1 MFEEFL
7 CAICYETM
15 RETKMTPCG
24 HIFCGDCIT
33 ECLDRQAK
41 CPACNASV
49 TARDVVANKHADRLL
64 ALLVRQ
70 KDEASKRYFERLV
83 NRGSAAADADDL
95 TASQQMRAAERNELL
110 SPVESLFHQH
120 MKQSLGVFE
129 SFLTDVN
136 ARCASAAADTK
147 QRYVAKMEDAR
158 KSVRDPVALNE
169 RIASLVAR
177 CDAACAKIERGRA
190 ESQKLVLEQFAA
202 HLQRCGTAPERL
214 PCVVR
219 IRLADWAAAD
229 AVRAT
234 LKPADAAGAAIRAAF
249 ETRQRERADPV
260 VSWGDNVQFEMVT
273 ITGKKVALDDDVALG
288 ARGLESDAEIVI
300 RGAVVLESNKPQL
313 CFATTFKEGDAMDY
327 KQCQECRLNWICK
340 SCAEVCH
347 KGHTLSPFLEQHK
360 PTWGCCY
367 CKKKGKNC
375 KLVK

>member
-1 MFEEFL
+1 
-7 CAICYETM
+7 
-15 RETKMTPCG
+15 MTPCG
-24 HIFCGDCIT
+24 HIFCGECIT

-49 TARDVVANKHADRLL
+49 RINDVVANKHADRLL
-64 ALLVRQ
+64 ALLLRQ

-83 NRGSAAADADDL
+83 NNSHARAGAGAHDDADADDL
-95 TASQQMRAAERNELL
+95 TASQQARAIERHEML

-136 ARCASAAADTK
+136 ARCAAAAADTK

-158 KSVRDPVALNE
+158 KSVRDPAALNE

-177 CDAACAKIERGRA
+177 CDSACAKIERGRV
-190 ESQKLVLEQFAA
+190 ESQRLVLEQFSE

-214 PCVVR
+214 PCAVR
-219 IRLADWAAAD
+219 IRLADWSAAD
-229 AVRAT
+229 ALRAT
-234 LKPADAAGAAIRAAF
+234 LKPADRAGPSIRAAF
-249 ETRQRERADPV
+249 ETRQRERGDPV
-260 VSWGDNVQFEMVT
+260 VSWGEDVTFEMLT
-273 ITGKKVALDDDVALG
+273 ITGRKVALDDDVALG

-300 RGAVVLESNKPQL
+300 RGAVVLESNKPHL
-313 CFATTFKEGDAMDY
+313 CFATTFKDGDAMDY
-327 KQCQECRLNWICK
+327 KQCQECRLNWICA

-347 KGHTLSPFLEQHK
+347 KGHTLTSFLEQHK